1 MKGLFQSSGIFK
13 SIRQFYVKIYAPK
26 CENLNGKKNFLKLF
40 LADEK

>member
-26 CENLNGKKNFLKLF
+26 FENLNEKKTFSSYF
-40 LADEK
+40 